1 MPIRGLKLFK
11 IRGGVHP
18 NANKDATHDK
28 PITDL
33 PIPELLRIPLLQHIG
48 SPAEPVVKVE
58 SPKRNFCALWS

>member
-28 PITDL
+28 SITDL
-33 PIPELLRIPLLQHIG
+33 PIPELLRIHCFNILAAPLNL
-48 SPAEPVVKVE
+48 
-58 SPKRNFCALWS
+58 L